1 MALQGCAP
9 LPTILAMIKLR
20 FLRFI
25 VFCVLFFAVWEVCA
39 RVDDHM
45 EEGVPLFGNHAM
57 SEMLTHDDYGVVGRP
72 YGHFGKWK
80 LNALG
85 YRGPDIHP
93 GTLKII
99 CIGASETF
107 GMGESP
113 GMEYPRQLERVIN
126 SRRPDLHVE
135 VVNVAYAGQS
145 LRTFSHRIDRTVD
158 TLSPRVAILY
168 PGFLGYINDASIG
181 QPDQL
186 DWIREPHGFH
196 SRILD
201 KMLQSIDRMP
211 QWAEDMRF
219 RFHIWRAVRKN
230 RVIVNTIPQSH
241 VDQFHSDLRV
251 VLDGLQQRHVC
262 PVLVTHATFFG
273 QSVEPN
279 ERYMLAAWRRFEPNL
294 ADDGWLDVERRMN
307 AVIRQEARER
317 HLTLVE
323 ASNVLSGPE
332 NFSDWVHFTNRGANI
347 MANLIA
353 DKVIAPELDSSHQHQ
368 PLVDD
373 QSLPCL
379 AGSPARDTST
389 YAQTGA
395 GVTRLGR

>member
-1 MALQGCAP
+1 
-9 LPTILAMIKLR
+9 MIKPR

-25 VFCVLFFAVWEVCA
+25 VCCVLFFSVWEICA

-45 EEGVPLFGNHAM
+45 EEGAPLFGNHAM
-57 SEMLTHDDYGVVGRP
+57 SAMLTHDDYGVVGRP

-85 YRGPDIHP
+85 YRGPDIHRD
-93 GTLKII
+93 TLKII

-113 GMEYPRQLERVIN
+113 GMEYPRQLERVLN

-168 PGFLGYINDASIG
+168 PGFLGYINDASID

-196 SRILD
+196 SRIVD

-230 RVIVNTIPQSH
+230 RVIVETIPESH
-241 VDQFHSDLRV
+241 VDHFRSDLRA

-323 ASNVLSGPE
+323 AANVLSGPE

-353 DKVIAPELDSSHQHQ
+353 DKVIAPELDNSQQHQ
-368 PLVDD
+368 PLADD

-379 AGSPARDTST
+379 AGSTARDTST
-389 YAQTGA
+389 YAQTRA
-395 GVTRLGR
+395 GVTRIGR